1 MKLPQ
6 MKLPPLLSVHHGFH
20 TVAYHGFHTVA
31 YLLVAPAEAAN
42 QQTEEF
48 RNQTVDAELTLLSW
62 LDSDSMFYS
71 VKHIT

>member
-20 TVAYHGFHTVA
+20 TVAY
-31 YLLVAPAEAAN
+31 LLVALAEAAN

-48 RNQTVDAELTLLSW
+48 RNQTVDEELTLLSW